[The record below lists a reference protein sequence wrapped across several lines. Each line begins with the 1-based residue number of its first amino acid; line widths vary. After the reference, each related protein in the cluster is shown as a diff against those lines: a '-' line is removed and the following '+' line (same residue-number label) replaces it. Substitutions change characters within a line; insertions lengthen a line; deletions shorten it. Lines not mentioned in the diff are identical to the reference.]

1 MGHNFLQDNLI
12 KVKTFYKNSLTISSI
27 LTDLDALKRITE
39 SLLINFSKFL
49 KIDSEFTILKLLAL
63 IFESKLSAIT

>member
-39 SLLINFSKFL
+39 SLLINISKFL

-63 IFESKLSAIT
+63 IFECKLSAIT

>member
-39 SLLINFSKFL
+39 SLLINISKFL

-63 IFESKLSAIT
+63 KN